1 MTLDYAH
8 FYFLVETAYCHSAQI
23 PSQKECTLC
32 RLFPLQ
38 KDTNH
43 KKIDINKRKIMNIF
57 TIVLAFFLGGYV
69 AESISTMT
77 PEKMQTLEKNKK
89 EEDKK

>member
-1 MTLDYAH
+1 
-8 FYFLVETAYCHSAQI
+8 
-23 PSQKECTLC
+23 
-32 RLFPLQ
+32 
-38 KDTNH
+38 
-43 KKIDINKRKIMNIF
+43 MNIF

-77 PEKMQTLEKNKK
+77 PEKMQALEKNKK